1 MKPFAHR
8 KRMFGIVVSLALLG
22 VALLL
27 LDWDTLKRV
36 VLRVNP
42 WGLSLVVCVSFL
54 QFVVMS
60 VRWHHLI
67 QKKVPL
73 PLAEHMKHYFYS
85 ILLNTFTPAN
95 LGGDVYRVVA
105 LDAHLSNRSSVL
117 VALVQ
122 ERLLGLMVFFLSYL
136 VCWGGSWSIRPDLF
150 RDTSKLF
157 TTAGSFIFLGV
168 IGLVCL
174 PLGFDRLALQIS
186 RRFPGWLSTALQ
198 DLHAALWFDSLAS
211 FVKLMG
217 LSFLAMG
224 LWILTVHMVAVDLG
238 LHVSWLTLG
247 MIVVLVELV
256 RLLPVSI
263 QGIGVREGAYAY
275 LFSVIGESSEAG
287 FVLGTVSYLALS
299 LSVLMAGVVG
309 FGCLIVEKQYRSL

>member
-1 MKPFAHR
+1 
-8 KRMFGIVVSLALLG
+8 
-22 VALLL
+22 
-27 LDWDTLKRV
+27 
-36 VLRVNP
+36 
-42 WGLSLVVCVSFL
+42 
-54 QFVVMS
+54 
-60 VRWHHLI
+60 
-67 QKKVPL
+67 
-73 PLAEHMKHYFYS
+73 
-85 ILLNTFTPAN
+85 
-95 LGGDVYRVVA
+95 
-105 LDAHLSNRSSVL
+105 
-117 VALVQ
+117 
-122 ERLLGLMVFFLSYL
+122 
-136 VCWGGSWSIRPDLF
+136 
-150 RDTSKLF
+150 
-157 TTAGSFIFLGV
+157 
-168 IGLVCL
+168 
-174 PLGFDRLALQIS
+174 
-186 RRFPGWLSTALQ
+186 LQ

-211 FVKLMG
+211 FVKLIG